1 VPKILIVGG
10 GYAGFYTAWKL
21 EKLLRKGEAEVTIVD
36 PLPYMTYQPFL
47 PEIAAGSIEARHAIV
62 NHRSHLKST
71 RIISGKVTAIDHSKK
86 TATIAPNAGAVRAEK
101 YDQIVFTA
109 GAVSRTF
116 PIPGIA
122 EHAIGLKTIEE
133 AVAIR
138 DRLLTNFDKAAQLP
152 SGPERDRLLTVTVVG
167 GGFAGI
173 EVFAEL
179 RSLASDLIKDYPEL
193 EFKDTHFHLVE
204 AMGRI
209 MPEVA
214 LETSHWVLKNLAERG
229 AQVHLDT
236 QLVSAKDGV
245 IELSTGEKFGSDLI
259 IWTAGVMANPVLRAS
274 DLPLDDRGRLRLR
287 ADLRVEG
294 DKGIVADAWGAGDAT
309 ACPDLSGGGV
319 GGYCVPNAQHA
330 VRQGK
335 LLAKNIVAVL
345 RGEGPTDYFH
355 KNLGAVAGLGLNIGV
370 FQSGKIALKGYIAW
384 LAHRGYHGL
393 AMPSFE
399 RKFRVVWG
407 WWNNFWLGR
416 DIASLAKVQ
425 EPRAFFEEFASR
437 PAPAAK
443 APAKAAAKPAVKT
456 AVKAAA
462 KPAATAAKKPAAR
475 TTAARKPAAK

>member
-1 VPKILIVGG
+1 MPKILIVGA

-21 EKLLRKGEAEVTIVD
+21 EKILRKSEAEVTIVD

-47 PEIAAGSIEARHAIV
+47 PEIAAGSIEARHAV
-62 NHRSHLKST
+62 VGHRSHLKRT
-71 RIISGKVTAIDHSKK
+71 RIISGKVVGIDHKKK
-86 TATIAPNAGAVRAEK
+86 TATIVPNAGTEFAEK
-101 YDQIVFTA
+101 YDQVIFTA

-122 EHAIGLKTIEE
+122 DNAIGLKTIEE

-138 DRLLTNFDKAAQLP
+138 DRILSNFDKAAQLP
-152 SGPERDRLLTVTVVG
+152 AGPERDRLLTVTVVG

-193 EFKDTHFHLVE
+193 NFEDTHFHLIE

-209 MPEVA
+209 MPEVS

-236 QLVSAKDGV
+236 QLQSAENGV
-245 IELSTGEKFGSDLI
+245 IQLSTGESFESDLI
-259 IWTAGVMANPVLRAS
+259 IWTAGVMANPMLRAT
-274 DLPLDDRGRLRLR
+274 DFPLDERGRLRVR

-294 DKGIVADAWGAGDAT
+294 DNGVIEGAWGAGDAT

-335 LLAKNIVAVL
+335 LMARNIAAVL

-399 RKFRVVWG
+399 RKFRVVGG

-416 DIASLAKVQ
+416 DIVSLEAR
-425 EPRAFFEEFASR
+425 ETPRAAFEEFASR
-437 PAPAAK
+437 PAPAA
-443 APAKAAAKPAVKT
+443 APAKAAAKPAAK
-456 AVKAAA
+456 KA
-462 KPAATAAKKPAAR
+462 PAKKPAA
-475 TTAARKPAAK
+475 KK

>member
-1 VPKILIVGG
+1 MPKILIVGA

-21 EKLLRKGEAEVTIVD
+21 EKLLRNGEAEVTIVD

-47 PEIAAGSIEARHAIV
+47 PEVAAGSIEPRHAV
-62 NHRSHLKST
+62 VGHRSHLRKT
-71 RIISGKVTAIDHSKK
+71 RVISGKVVGINHAKK
-86 TATIAPNAGAVRAEK
+86 TATIVPNAGKQFDEK
-101 YDQIVFTA
+101 YDQVIFTA

-122 EHAIGLKTIEE
+122 DNAIGLKTIEE

-138 DRLLTNFDKAAQLP
+138 DRLLSNFDKAAQLP
-152 SGPERDRLLTVTVVG
+152 AGPERDRLLTVTVVG

-193 EFKDTHFHLVE
+193 TFDDTHFHLIE

-209 MPEVA
+209 MPEVS
-214 LETSHWVLKNLAERG
+214 LETSKWVLNNLATRG

-236 QLVSAKDGV
+236 QLQSAENGV
-245 IELSTGEKFGSDLI
+245 IQLSTGESFESDLI
-259 IWTAGVMANPVLRAS
+259 IWTAGVMANPMLRAT
-274 DLPLDDRGRLRLR
+274 DFPLDERGRLRVR

-294 DKGIVADAWGAGDAT
+294 DNGVIEGAWGAGDAT

-319 GGYCVPNAQHA
+319 GGFCVPNAQHA

-335 LLAKNIVAVL
+335 LMARNVVAVL

-399 RKFRVVWG
+399 RKFRVIWG

-416 DIASLAKVQ
+416 DIVSLEAR
-425 EPRAFFEEFASR
+425 ETPRAAFEEFASR
-437 PAPAAK
+437 PA
-443 APAKAAAKPAVKT
+443 APAKAAAKPAAKKV
-456 AVKAAA
+456 AA
-462 KPAATAAKKPAAR
+462 KPAAKKAPAKKPAV
-475 TTAARKPAAK
+475 KK